1 MTHKPLWGLCPWIST
16 EACPR
21 PQQRPGVFGERGVI
35 RLVFLAF
42 LMLAVVVGPATA
54 QTRQLTDDQIQAI
67 QYHYE
72 MDKYFV
78 GGCLIGATFG
88 AITGLMT
95 LSGVSVIAAVPY
107 ISTGCSVG
115 FLIGGV
121 SMVVGDFLL
130 TSLHDRQNKNI
141 FSLSAPAN

>member
-1 MTHKPLWGLCPWIST
+1 MTHKPLWGGCPRIPT
-16 EACPR
+16 EAWLR
-21 PQQRPGVFGERGVI
+21 PHQGPGVFGRWDSL
-35 RLVFLAF
+35 RLALLTF
-42 LMLAVVVGPATA
+42 LMLAAVAAPVSA

-72 MDKYFV
+72 MDTYFV

-115 FLIGGV
+115 FLIGGG
-121 SMVVGDFLL
+121 SMVIGDFLSS
-130 TSLHDRQNKNI
+130 SLHDRQRKTTS
-141 FSLSAPAN
+141 SLSAPAN